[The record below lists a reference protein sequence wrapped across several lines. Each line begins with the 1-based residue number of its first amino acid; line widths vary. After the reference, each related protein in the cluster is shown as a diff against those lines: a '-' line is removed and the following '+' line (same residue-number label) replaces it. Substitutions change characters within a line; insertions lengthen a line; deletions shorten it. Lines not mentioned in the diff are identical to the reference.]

1 LIFKILRDGPGSIIL
16 FAPLVETI
24 AAQSDAEGVVEAVLG
39 GLATRFGYER
49 VLLLLL
55 LLLLLRDAARGVL
68 TTVASRG

>member
-1 LIFKILRDGPGSIIL
+1 MIL

-55 LLLLLRDAARGVL
+55 RDAARGVL